1 MTITVAVTGGIGAGK
16 STVSRVL
23 GECGAVVVDSDRLAR
38 EVVAVGT
45 PGLAAIADQF
55 GSEMIAPDGALDRPA
70 LAAVVFAD
78 PAARRR
84 LEAITHPLV
93 RARFATLQRAA
104 PAGSVVVNDIPL
116 LTTRAA
122 ASAFHLV
129 IGVGAPVEF
138 RVQRL
143 VDRGL
148 TADDA
153 VARISAQI
161 DDDARRL
168 LCDVWIDN
176 STEQVDVRRAAEAVW
191 SRLSTYAANVESGR
205 PAARPGPRLVPYSPA
220 WPEQAGRLMERVHYL
235 VGDHRVDHIGSTA
248 VPGFP
253 AKDVIDLQLTVD
265 DLAQLDEF
273 APLLTAGGFP
283 LLAGIDHDNPHPD
296 AERAVAARRL
306 AQGPARECR
315 PWSER
320 EPSPQAQ
327 GFAGMAVV
335 VALPGLASGETGG
348 QDGLSAGE
356 GAGLRRTCLRHH
368 GGRVR
373 AREGDVPGRCRP
385 GDSSV
390 GRIGRLD
397 TDLNRAMV
405 RPAPVVPRWTL
416 PGGCLGAGP
425 GPRERRT
432 SITVGASA

>member
-1 MTITVAVTGGIGAGK
+1 MTIAVAVTGGIGAGK

-45 PGLAAIADQF
+45 PGLAVIADQF

-122 ASAFHLV
+122 ASAFNLV

-168 LCDVWIDN
+168 LCDIWIDN

-220 WPEQAGRLMERVHYL
+220 WPEQAGRLMERVRYL

-273 APLLTAGGFP
+273 APLLAAGGFP

-296 AERAVAARRL
+296 QNGRLQPDVWRKALHVNADPGLNVNLHLRLKDSPGWLWSLRFRDWLRAKPVARTDYLLAKERA
-306 AQGPARECR
+306 
-315 PWSER
+315 
-320 EPSPQAQ
+320 
-327 GFAGMAVV
+327 
-335 VALPGLASGETGG
+335 
-348 QDGLSAGE
+348 SAGH
-356 GAGLRRTCLRHH
+356 AY
-368 GGRVR
+368 
-373 AREGDVPGRCRP
+373 
-385 GDSSV
+385 
-390 GRIGRLD
+390 D
-397 TDLNRAMV
+397 TTVDGYAHEKETFLAAVDPEIRQWA
-405 RPAPVVPRWTL
+405 
-416 PGGCLGAGP
+416 
-425 GPRERRT
+425 E
-432 SITVGASA
+432 TVGWTPT